1 MHRGD
6 VDAEYMYKL
15 HRQAA
20 HPKLSLVFTEGR
32 QGTIFNG
39 HQASAASL
47 RHSDV
52 GGIQQVLSINQHLLQ
67 QKDPRPPPAY
77 GSMALSCIW

>member
-6 VDAEYMYKL
+6 VDVKCIYKL

-39 HQASAASL
+39 HEASAASL
-47 RHSDV
+47 GHSDI

-67 QKDPRPPPAY
+67 QKDSRPPSAF
-77 GSMALSCIW
+77 GSIPLSC

>member
-6 VDAEYMYKL
+6 VDVKCIYKL

-39 HQASAASL
+39 HEASAASL
-47 RHSDV
+47 GHSDI

-67 QKDPRPPPAY
+67 QKDSRPPPAF
-77 GSMALSCIW
+77 GSIALSC